1 LVETTADGVAVSAP
15 SGAAEHSASPG
26 YRRYVTAVILVIC
39 ALNFLDRS
47 VINILAEPIKHE
59 FGLKDWQLGML
70 TGFYFA
76 AFYSILS
83 IPLARMADRGD
94 RARMITVCLAVW
106 SLFTVGCGL
115 VRTYAQLAICRL
127 LVGVGEAGGAPTS
140 QALITDYAP
149 KDKRASAM
157 ALYTIGIPIGSLL
170 GLALGGLVLDRFG
183 WRVAFLFAGAPG
195 LLIAALTAVTLKEP
209 RKAFGASAADL
220 ARDAPPLGAALAEIF
235 SKRAFVLTCLGAMLV
250 AFVNYAQSAWLPS
263 FFFRNHAADLSGLAK
278 GFSVASGWRLGPA
291 GFLGPAMGLV
301 SGVAGIVGTL
311 GGGWITDRAAKR
323 DVRAYVTVQV
333 VFTTVRLPLF
343 LLAMIAPTVPLALLA
358 LGCQSLCTGI
368 AGAPA
373 YASIQG
379 MVQPRVRATASAIFL
394 LGMNL
399 VGLGLGPVS
408 MGALSDYLAAHGHGA
423 GGGLRLA
430 LLVISEVIL
439 LAAVGLISAS
449 RRTFHTD
456 TVS

>member
-1 LVETTADGVAVSAP
+1 LVEAAAPGVPAAEF
-15 SGAAEHSASPG
+15 AAEHAASPG
-26 YRRYVTAVILVIC
+26 YRRYVTTVILAIC
-39 ALNFLDRS
+39 ALNFLDRG

-94 RARMITVCLAVW
+94 RARLITVCLALW

-115 VRTYAQLAICRL
+115 ARTYAQLAVCRL

-140 QALITDYAP
+140 QALITDYSP
-149 KDKRASAM
+149 KEKRASAM

-183 WRVAFLFAGAPG
+183 WRTAFLVAGAPG
-195 LLIAALTAVTLKEP
+195 LLVAALTAVTLKEP

-220 ARDAPPLGAALAEIF
+220 AREAPPLGAALKEIF
-235 SKRAFVLTCLGAMLV
+235 SKRAFVFTCLGAMLV

-263 FFFRNHAADLSGLAK
+263 FFFRNHAADLGVLAK
-278 GFSVASGWRLGPA
+278 SVSGATGFHLGAA

-301 SGVAGIVGTL
+301 SGIAGIVGTL
-311 GGGWITDRAAKR
+311 GGGWITDRAARR

-333 VFTTVRLPLF
+333 VFTAIRLPLF

-358 LGCQSLCTGI
+358 LGCQSLCTGV

-399 VGLGLGPVS
+399 VGLGLGPVTA
-408 MGALSDYLAAHGHGA
+408 GALSDLLAAHGYSGGA
-423 GGGLRLA
+423 GLRWALLA
-430 LLVISEVIL
+430 LSEGLLVVAI
-439 LAAVGLISAS
+439 GLIAAS

>member
-1 LVETTADGVAVSAP
+1 MVEATAPGVPSAEF
-15 SGAAEHSASPG
+15 ATEHAASPG
-26 YRRYVTAVILVIC
+26 YRRYVTTVILIIC
-39 ALNFLDRS
+39 ALNFLDRG
-47 VINILAEPIKHE
+47 VINILAEPIKRE

-76 AFYSILS
+76 AFYSVLS

-94 RARMITVCLAVW
+94 RARLITVCLALW

-115 VRTYAQLAICRL
+115 ARTYLQLAVCRL

-140 QALITDYAP
+140 QALITDYSP

-183 WRVAFLFAGAPG
+183 WRTAFLVAGAPG
-195 LLIAALTAVTLKEP
+195 LVVAAVAAVTLKEP
-209 RKAFGASAADL
+209 RKAFGASAADM
-220 ARDAPPLGAALAEIF
+220 ARDAPPLGAALKEIF
-235 SKRAFVLTCLGAMLV
+235 SKRAFVFTCLGAMLV

-263 FFFRNHAADLSGLAK
+263 FFFRNHAADLGALARSVSAAT
-278 GFSVASGWRLGPA
+278 GFHLGAA

-311 GGGWITDRAAKR
+311 GGGWITDRAARR
-323 DVRAYVTVQV
+323 DLRAYVTVQV
-333 VFTTVRLPLF
+333 VFTAIRLPLF
-343 LLAMIAPTVPLALLA
+343 LLAMIAPTVPLTLLA

-373 YASIQG
+373 YASIQR

-399 VGLGLGPVS
+399 VGLGLGPVTA
-408 MGALSDYLAAHGHGA
+408 GALSDLLAMQGYGG
-423 GGGLRLA
+423 GGGLRWALLA
-430 LLVISEVIL
+430 LSECLLVVAIALI
-439 LAAVGLISAS
+439 AAA
-449 RRTFHTD
+449 RRTFHAD